1 MVEGFPLTPTP
12 THANQI
18 KAHPQVKKLSMVLKK
33 EIGNVSSRMVPLK
46 TYQGIHFKE
55 VSCKEYFGKDQ
66 IKFNIVKN
74 HSQ

>member
-1 MVEGFPLTPTP
+1 
-12 THANQI
+12 
-18 KAHPQVKKLSMVLKK
+18 MVLKK